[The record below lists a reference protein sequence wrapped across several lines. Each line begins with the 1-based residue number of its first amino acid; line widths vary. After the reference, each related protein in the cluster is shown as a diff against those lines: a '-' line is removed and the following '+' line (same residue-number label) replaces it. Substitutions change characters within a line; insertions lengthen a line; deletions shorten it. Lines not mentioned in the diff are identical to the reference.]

1 MHYNTEK
8 NDHNLPHDPFKA
20 LVSPRPIGWIGTR
33 NNEGT
38 NNLAP
43 YSYFN
48 AISDKPYFIMF
59 ASTGFKDS
67 IKNIEE
73 TKVFTCSLATEK
85 LFDKMNYS
93 SANTKYGQDE
103 FELSGLTPKDGYFV
117 NAPYVSESPSALE
130 CELWKVIDLPG
141 SDRSNL
147 SGSYVVFGH
156 VKGIYID
163 DEYIKHGLFDTR
175 KAKPLGRL
183 GYMDYGIIDDSNMFS
198 KKRPQMDKDGK
209 IIKE

>member
-1 MHYNTEK
+1 MYYKTEK

-33 NNEGT
+33 NKLGI

-48 AISDKPYFIMF
+48 AISDKPYFVMF
-59 ASTGFKDS
+59 ASTGFKHS

-73 TKVFTCSLATEK
+73 TKVFTCSLATK
-85 LFDKMNYS
+85 DLFNKMNYS
-93 SANTKYGQDE
+93 SASTKYGDDE
-103 FELSGLTPKDGYFV
+103 FELSGLTPKDGKIV
-117 NAPYVSESPSALE
+117 NAPYVDESPAALE

-141 SDRSNL
+141 SDRSSL
-147 SGSYVVFGH
+147 SGSYVVLGH

-163 DEYIKHGLFDTR
+163 DKYIKDGLFDTR
-175 KAKPLGRL
+175 KARPLGRL
-183 GYMDYGIIDDSNMFS
+183 GYMDYGIINDDNIFS
-198 KKRPQMDKDGK
+198 QKRPQVDKDGN
-209 IIKE
+209 IIKD

>member
-1 MHYNTEK
+1 LHYNTEK

-33 NNEGT
+33 NKGGI

-48 AISDKPYFIMF
+48 AISDKPYFVMF
-59 ASTGFKDS
+59 ASTGFKHS
-67 IKNIEE
+67 IRNIEE
-73 TKVFTCSLATEK
+73 TKVFTCSLATK
-85 LFDKMNYS
+85 DLFNKMNYT
-93 SANTKYGQDE
+93 SASTKYGDDE
-103 FELSGLTPKDGYFV
+103 FELSGLTPKDGKFV
-117 NAPYVSESPSALE
+117 NAPYVDESPAALE

-141 SDRSNL
+141 SDRPNL
-147 SGSYVVFGH
+147 LGNYVVFGH

-163 DEYIKHGLFDTR
+163 EKYIKDGLFDTR
-175 KAKPLGRL
+175 KARPLGRL
-183 GYMDYGIIDDSNMFS
+183 GYMDYGIVNDDNIFS
-198 KKRPQMDKDGK
+198 QKRPQVDKNGN

>member
-1 MHYNTEK
+1 MYYKTEK

-33 NNEGT
+33 NKLGI

-48 AISDKPYFIMF
+48 AISDKPYFVMF

-73 TKVFTCSLATEK
+73 TKVFTCSLATK
-85 LFDKMNYS
+85 DLFNKMNYS
-93 SANTKYGQDE
+93 SASTKYGDDE
-103 FELSGLTPKDGYFV
+103 FELSGLTPKDGKLV
-117 NAPYVSESPSALE
+117 NAPYVDESPAALE

-141 SDRSNL
+141 SDRSSL
-147 SGSYVVFGH
+147 SGSYVVLGH

-163 DEYIKHGLFDTR
+163 DEYIKDGLFDTR
-175 KAKPLGRL
+175 KARPLGRL
-183 GYMDYGIIDDSNMFS
+183 GYMDYGIINDDNIFS
-198 KKRPQMDKDGK
+198 QKRPQVDKDGN
-209 IIKE
+209 IIKD

>member
-1 MHYNTEK
+1 MYYKTEK

-33 NNEGT
+33 NKLGI

-48 AISDKPYFIMF
+48 AISDKPYFVMF

-73 TKVFTCSLATEK
+73 TKVFTCSLATK
-85 LFDKMNYS
+85 DLFNKMNYS
-93 SANTKYGQDE
+93 SASTKYGDDE
-103 FELSGLTPKDGYFV
+103 FELSGLTPKDGKLV
-117 NAPYVSESPSALE
+117 NAPYVDESPAALE

-141 SDRSNL
+141 SNRSSL

-163 DEYIKHGLFDTR
+163 DKYIKDGLFG
-175 KAKPLGRL
+175 L
-183 GYMDYGIIDDSNMFS
+183 
-198 KKRPQMDKDGK
+198 
-209 IIKE
+209 

>member
-33 NNEGT
+33 NKGGI

-48 AISDKPYFIMF
+48 AISDKPYFVMF
-59 ASTGFKDS
+59 ASTGFKHS
-67 IKNIEE
+67 IRNIEE
-73 TKVFTCSLATEK
+73 TKVFTCALASK
-85 LFDKMNYS
+85 DLFNKMNYT
-93 SANTKYGQDE
+93 SASTKYGDDE
-103 FELSGLTPKDGYFV
+103 FELSGLTPKDGKFV
-117 NAPYVSESPSALE
+117 NAPYVDESPAALE

-141 SDRSNL
+141 SDRPNL
-147 SGSYVVFGH
+147 LGNYVVFGH

-163 DEYIKHGLFDTR
+163 EKYIKDGLFDTR
-175 KAKPLGRL
+175 KARPLGRL
-183 GYMDYGIIDDSNMFS
+183 GYMDYGVVNDDNIFS
-198 KKRPQMDKDGK
+198 QKRPQVDKNGN

>member
-33 NNEGT
+33 NKGGI

-48 AISDKPYFIMF
+48 AISDKPYFVMF
-59 ASTGFKDS
+59 ASTGFKHS
-67 IKNIEE
+67 IRNIEE
-73 TKVFTCSLATEK
+73 TKVFTCSLATK
-85 LFDKMNYS
+85 DLFNKMNYT
-93 SANTKYGQDE
+93 SASTKYGDDE
-103 FELSGLTPKDGYFV
+103 FELSGLTPKDGKFV
-117 NAPYVSESPSALE
+117 NAPYVDESPAALE

-141 SDRSNL
+141 SDRPNL
-147 SGSYVVFGH
+147 LGNYVVFGH

-163 DEYIKHGLFDTR
+163 EKYIKDGLFDTR
-175 KAKPLGRL
+175 KARPLGRL
-183 GYMDYGIIDDSNMFS
+183 GYMDYGIVNDDNIFS
-198 KKRPQMDKDGK
+198 QKRPQVDKNGN

>member
-1 MHYNTEK
+1 MYYKTEK
-8 NDHNLPHDPFKA
+8 NNHNLPHDPFKA

-33 NNEGT
+33 NKFGI

-48 AISDKPYFIMF
+48 AISDKPYFVMF

-73 TKVFTCSLATEK
+73 TKVFTCSLATK
-85 LFDKMNYS
+85 DLFDKMNNT
-93 SANTKYGQDE
+93 SASTKYGDDE
-103 FELSGLTPKDGYFV
+103 FELSGLTPKDGKLV
-117 NAPYVSESPSALE
+117 NAPFVDESPAALE

-141 SDRSNL
+141 SDRSSL

-163 DEYIKHGLFDTR
+163 DEYIKDGLFDTR
-175 KAKPLGRL
+175 KARPLGRL
-183 GYMDYGIIDDSNMFS
+183 GYMDYGIINDNNIFS
-198 KKRPQMDKDGK
+198 QKRPLVDKDGN
-209 IIKE
+209 IIKV